1 MKTKMKQNSVDS
13 KKEEKI
19 LEVENKNSNKDD
31 LLELDGEITAL

>member
-1 MKTKMKQNSVDS
+1 MKQNSVDS